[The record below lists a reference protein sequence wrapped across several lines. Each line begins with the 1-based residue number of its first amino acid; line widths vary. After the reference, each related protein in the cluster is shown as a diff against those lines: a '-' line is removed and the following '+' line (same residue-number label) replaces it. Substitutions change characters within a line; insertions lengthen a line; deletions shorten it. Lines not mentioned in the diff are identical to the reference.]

1 MYTVLSRFIL
11 QGVLKRLKMPSNTR
25 NYLETLSKDQLKE
38 IWKTSDAVCFDV
50 DSTVV
55 EEEGI
60 DELAEFCGVGEAVKQ
75 WTLQAMGGNIRFRTA
90 LETRLNMCRPT
101 LEQLERYRKEKPLT
115 LTAGVKELISHLHTE
130 KIPVYL
136 ISGGFRQLN
145 VPLAHRLGIPSENV
159 FSVEL
164 LFDSDGRYHGFNK
177 SNATSDSG
185 GKTKVVQR
193 LKDKYG
199 FKRLVM
205 IGDGATDMETCPPAD
220 GFIGFGGNVIREK
233 VRDHSPWFV
242 TSFQELLDELK
253 VSN

>member
-1 MYTVLSRFIL
+1 
-11 QGVLKRLKMPSNTR
+11 MPANNTKKC
-25 NYLETLSKDQLKE
+25 LESLTRDEMKK
-38 IWKTSDAVCFDV
+38 IWRSVDCVCFDV

-55 EEEGI
+55 QEEGI
-60 DELAEFCGVGEAVKQ
+60 DELADFCGVGEAVKQ

-90 LETRLNMCRPT
+90 LETRLNMCSPT
-101 LEQLERYRKEKPLT
+101 LEQLERCKKERPLT
-115 LTAGVKELISHLHTE
+115 LTEGVRDLIAYLHME
-130 KIPVYL
+130 KIPVFL

-145 VPLAHRLGIPSENV
+145 VPLAHRLNIPSENV

-177 SNATSDSG
+177 NNPTSDSG
-185 GKTKVVQR
+185 GKTKIVQR

-220 GFIGFGGNVIREK
+220 GFIGFGGNVVREK

-242 TSFQELLDELK
+242 NSFHELLNELK
-253 VSN
+253 VAN

>member
-1 MYTVLSRFIL
+1 
-11 QGVLKRLKMPSNTR
+11 MPPNTR
-25 NYLETLSKDQLKE
+25 KYLETLSQDDLKE
-38 IWKTSDAVCFDV
+38 IWRTADCVCFDV

-55 EEEGI
+55 KEEGI
-60 DELAEFCGVGEAVKQ
+60 DELAEFCGVGDAVRQ

-90 LETRLNMCRPT
+90 LETRLNMCNPT
-101 LEQLERYRKEKPLT
+101 LEQLEQYRKDKPLT
-115 LTAGVKELISHLHTE
+115 LTPGVKELIAYLHRE
-130 KIPVYL
+130 RIPVFL
-136 ISGGFRQLN
+136 ISGGFKQLN

-159 FSVEL
+159 YSVEL
-164 LFDSDGRYHGFNK
+164 LFDADGRYHGFNK
-177 SNATSDSG
+177 NNLTSDSG

-220 GFIGFGGNVIREK
+220 AFIGFGGNVIREK
-233 VRDHSPWFV
+233 VRENSPWFV

-253 VSN
+253 VTN

>member
-1 MYTVLSRFIL
+1 M
-11 QGVLKRLKMPSNTR
+11 
-25 NYLETLSKDQLKE
+25 
-38 IWKTSDAVCFDV
+38 
-50 DSTVV
+50 
-55 EEEGI
+55 
-60 DELAEFCGVGEAVKQ
+60 
-75 WTLQAMGGNIRFRTA
+75 
-90 LETRLNMCRPT
+90 
-101 LEQLERYRKEKPLT
+101 
-115 LTAGVKELISHLHTE
+115 
-130 KIPVYL
+130 
-136 ISGGFRQLN
+136 
-145 VPLAHRLGIPSENV
+145 PLAHRLNIPSENV

-177 SNATSDSG
+177 NNPTSDSG

-242 TSFQELLDELK
+242 MSFQELLDELK